1 MSTRDPYANMDE
13 TMAYPIVIDISK
25 LPDGILIAVRGASES
40 TDTEIAQMTP
50 EEILQCWAQWKLG
63 SSEWANDFLR
73 VWESA
78 NSAVVN
84 EEKS

>member
-1 MSTRDPYANMDE
+1 M
-13 TMAYPIVIDISK
+13 IDISK
-25 LPDGILIAVRGASES
+25 LSKSILNAVRGASES

-50 EEILQCWAQWKLG
+50 EEILQCWAQWNLG

-84 EEKS
+84 DEEK